1 MIVII
6 DNYDS
11 FTFNLFQYVSQFHSN
26 VVVLK
31 NDDPEIFNLKTNI
44 IDAFILSPGPGTPND
59 GGFMLDLIQKYYSQ
73 IPFLGI
79 CLGHQAI
86 IQLLGGKIIS
96 AKEVC
101 HGKVHNITHNSKSI
115 IFKNIDTSFKATRYH
130 SLVVCKKNLPKDIE
144 VTAIDQSD
152 GEIMAI
158 QHKNKLIFGL
168 QFHPE
173 SIETKH
179 GLLMIKNFIDVIKK

>member
-11 FTFNLFQYVSQFHSN
+11 FTFNLFQYVRQFHSN
-26 VVVLK
+26 VIVLK
-31 NDDPEIFNLKTNI
+31 NDDPQILDFKKNT
-44 IDAFILSPGPGTPND
+44 IDAFILSPGPGTPSD
-59 GGFMLDLIQKYYSQ
+59 GGFMLDLINKYYLK
-73 IPFLGI
+73 IPLLGI

-96 AKEVC
+96 AQNVC
-101 HGKVHNITHNSKSI
+101 HGKVHNIIHNSKSI
-115 IFKNIDTSFKATRYH
+115 IFKNINNSFKATRYH
-130 SLVVCKKNLPKDIE
+130 SLVVSKKDLPENIE
-144 VTAIDQSD
+144 IIAVDEFD

-173 SIETKH
+173 SIETKD
-179 GLLMIKNFIDVIKK
+179 GLIMIKNFTDAIKK

>member
-31 NDDPEIFNLKTNI
+31 NDDPKIFNLKTNL
-44 IDAFILSPGPGTPND
+44 IDAFILSPGPGRPND

-130 SLVVCKKNLPKDIE
+130 SLVVCKKNLPKDIA
-144 VTAIDQSD
+144 VTAIDRSD

>member
-1 MIVII
+1 LIVII

-11 FTFNLFQYVSQFHSN
+11 FTFNLFQYASQFHNN
-26 VVVLK
+26 VVVIK
-31 NDDPEIFNLKTNI
+31 NDDPEIFDFKTNI

-144 VTAIDQSD
+144 VTAIDRSD

>member
-101 HGKVHNITHNSKSI
+101 HGKIHNITHNSKSI

>member
-26 VVVLK
+26 VIVLK
-31 NDDPEIFNLKTNI
+31 NDDPQIFDLKTNI
-44 IDAFILSPGPGTPND
+44 IDAFILSPGPGKPDD
-59 GGFMLDLIQKYYSQ
+59 GGFMLDLVKKYYLK
-73 IPFLGI
+73 IPLLGI

-86 IQLLGGKIIS
+86 MQLLGGKIVS
-96 AKEVC
+96 AKDVC
-101 HGKVHNITHNSKSI
+101 HGKVHNIIHNSKSI
-115 IFKNIDTSFKATRYH
+115 IFKNIETSFKATRYH
-130 SLVVCKKNLPKDIE
+130 SLVVSKNSLPEDIE
-144 VTAIDQSD
+144 VTAVDESD

-158 QHKNKLIFGL
+158 EHKNKLIFGL

-179 GLLMIKNFIDVIKK
+179 GLLMIKNFIDAIKK

>member
-44 IDAFILSPGPGTPND
+44 IDAFILSPGPGTPSD
-59 GGFMLDLIQKYYSQ
+59 GGFMLDLIQKHYSQ

-101 HGKVHNITHNSKSI
+101 HGKIHNINHNSKSI
-115 IFKNIDTSFKATRYH
+115 IFKNIDISFKATRYH
-130 SLVVCKKNLPKDIE
+130 SLVACKKNLPKDIE